1 MKNNKKIFNLLIAL
15 VTVIMANIT
24 VVYAEIKECE
34 YTEEYKEWISTEH
47 DTMAIAP
54 QKCVKEEN
62 LFTRVTKYSLR
73 EANLETKY
81 LSNDISIVKNQEN
94 TETCW
99 AFSTTT
105 LIENYNKKIDLN
117 IDDIYS
123 PTHIEYFTANKD
135 YFTNYVGIVNGRTLN
150 QGGNYYIAASY
161 LLNNNGA
168 ILEEKMPFE
177 NYKEKIKN
185 KETVDASKIDSTVAV
200 DVNKM
205 VLYKNKD
212 DTCETN
218 GKIIKNAIKEYGSVG
233 ISIYY
238 DNRYLDE
245 NFVYKYTGSND
256 PNHAITLI
264 GWDDDV
270 KAFIAQ
276 NSYGTDYGK
285 QITVDDKVTKTSGYF
300 YLSYE
305 DVNACNDYAYIAD
318 VDDQLNDYS
327 ISYGGLKGTNT
338 LTINSDSA
346 VAYAIFDR
354 SSDYEE
360 LKEVNVI
367 NEGNTTI
374 NIYKATY
381 SNGEFNYN
389 NEDLIGTQNFQEDGT
404 VYQTIKLTKPIIYDK
419 DDGKIVLAIEYKN
432 PGNEASVTVT
442 ENVIGGGFYDN
453 ITISEGTTFLKNGNS
468 VIDLANFTS
477 SDNKQVS
484 ATLAIGIGTDKI
496 NINRV
501 DNTTL
506 YNNEES
512 YTLKFDISNLE
523 NIEISQVTINK
534 TVNDLGISAESE
546 QFDIVTEKNG
556 NELILTLT
564 PKADVDIIG
573 NYQVTLTLSNGSV
586 LTTSF
591 DIEEYVRTDEINFT
605 KGNIVKKLIL
615 DKTSDNYVTQ
625 IPNLIS
631 NIEGKTPTS
640 TITYSFEVEAEG
652 FQIDSTTGIVTYDRP
667 GIVIVK
673 ATADEVSATYTIEVK
688 ESAIEFEITDTEAK
702 NDLRIMNKTDADYST
717 FESSRL
723 YYNVAGK
730 LKVKYT
736 GQQISDKTIKLYL
749 ANTDE
754 DDTLVDELTYTDH
767 TGYFDID
774 IPEILYIEGK
784 NYYIEIVVYDKDT
797 NYTYKT
803 ITKTIDLN
811 LYVVNKENNIDDY
824 EIVGS
829 GNDKEALYKEIGGKI
844 YFNATYN
851 DFDFT
856 QGLSDPST
864 YSAGVQLYKNNGTT
878 ENPIINKGIVDNEDF
893 IDYKVI
899 NNLLSESE
907 SYEFEYEVSN
917 RLEAGNYCL
926 VSFAEI
932 NNQTTYSEDAV
943 CFTVHDEYKAVED
956 IYFTTGE
963 DSTQEKA
970 KTEITID
977 KDDTFKLN
985 VFVKPEEATHHDD
998 VTIYVDGTEY
1008 ENQTNIIYS
1017 EDKMISFDENIS
1029 LGDHTIKVKSNY
1041 DNVEKTFTI
1050 HVVDAKAIM
1059 NDLNIVGN
1067 FNINENEIYSREDGI
1082 GGGNVTTTIT
1092 FNSYNGSNVI
1102 IQAKVTTDN
1111 EGNVGV
1117 EYEDTTLEITNTG
1130 STYSVEVPSN
1140 TPVGTY
1146 CIIATA
1152 NYDDVSSNTVEKCF
1166 EVKSLS
1172 LIKSINLKNTE
1183 NERWITD
1190 GESVI
1195 IEAEVETEDG
1205 TINYPELKWESSSSV
1220 VTMTGEDNLK
1230 KTITGTSSTGV
1241 STITISL
1248 DKNYSYDRLVNG
1260 ILTSDVKYTCGTKL
1274 HDGTEVLEDTECYYT
1289 VSKVDQCPAGTT
1301 EKAGKCLEAIGKV
1314 TQNAEDPDDYICE
1327 TGETYDEIITA
1338 ESDCYI
1344 EVPKESVCPADS
1356 TEEGG
1361 ICKTNISIAEIDEE
1375 NSTYTCD
1382 TENGFTLSGTG
1393 ENRKCTK
1400 TETVTVEPVTYT
1412 VHVINFEVSLSAEV
1426 KGNKELNPNIIYTDD
1441 LGSIVGKVSYNDPS
1455 NEIEEIVIKNK
1466 ETNAIVTE
1474 GFEFINQICTSGT
1487 LIEGKCKTINEAQ
1500 QVPVEAEDCDADAGE
1515 QYDSVN
1521 KLCFIEVADTEN
1533 EKVSDG
1539 EPYTAD
1545 TCPGIFQENKCY
1557 ETKSETTKEY
1567 KYDYSTCDESDE
1579 ENHTCTMIS
1588 DPTGYTDSDG
1598 NNFKIV
1604 ATSSVQPGE
1613 YYLYTK
1619 ESFIDPTNE
1628 NRIVTY
1634 SEKTFDFKVEE
1645 YKELTEITVNP
1656 TKVYIKVGENEEISP
1671 IFNPIDASLKAVTY
1685 TSNDLDVVTVDEDG
1699 IITAVAKGTTTID
1712 ITSVKYP
1719 EITTS
1724 LEVVVVDP
1732 TVTVTPSTEEDDIY
1746 HYYGGTING
1755 TFTFNDDV
1763 KPETILIKVLDSNN
1777 EDMSEYYT
1785 IKKDLNR
1792 KTPIENDRTKTTC
1805 SDDYTYNEEIN
1816 KCIKLIDANE
1826 KYDEC
1831 PENYIPGTK
1840 PGECYEYYT
1849 PTVNDIMTC
1858 PEGTTEK
1865 AGKCIEEIG
1874 KATLAPKE
1882 NSEDP
1887 DEYICETGITDDEII
1902 TAESDCYIEKPKEK
1916 TGENKTCLNADE
1928 ELNEDET
1935 KCVHKNPVQMDKI
1948 YTCDDES
1955 SPNAE
1960 HKCTITEEPTYDT
1973 CPTGYEVKED
1983 ETKCVESEPDY
1994 DGNGKYTITI
2004 DKTMP
2009 AGNYNIVVSGEYVS
2023 GDSNN
2028 VKNIAKTPI
2037 EIKESELTI
2046 TNKKTEML
2054 INKTHTLVVNSTPN
2068 VEYEYSSSDEE
2079 VATIIDGVITANKVG
2094 TTTIRVSSKT
2104 AEELY
2109 DEYTLTVVDPIT
2121 VGNILITLDN
2131 IKVEKITEGDE
2142 AIISG
2147 SAIINQNLTELKI
2160 SIYKDNTKLE
2170 ELTTF
2175 DNEAGNITF
2184 TYNTKDLKKGTYKFM
2199 ISGIYDTY
2207 DVLKETSEFTVEEK
2221 VPTKI
2226 DIFTFEDGTESK
2238 FINNNDKYITNI
2250 SIKMTDVQFVSEL
2263 NLENVDYEIL
2273 KSSNSKDYLGSG
2285 TQLIINP
2292 NTENEKV
2299 YTLIIFGD
2307 VNGDGDIQ
2315 ANDYMMIKNSV
2326 LSRTN
2331 SSIKDPL
2338 ANDKVRT
2345 FAADV
2350 KQDNDILAND
2360 YMMIKNCVLSRTN
2373 SSIKDPIKQN
2383 MEITEGE

>member
-1 MKNNKKIFNLLIAL
+1 MKNNKKFFNLLIAL

-47 DTMAIAP
+47 DTMAVAP

-73 EANLETKY
+73 EAELETKY
-81 LSNDISIVKNQEN
+81 LSNDISIVKNQED

-105 LIENYNKKIDLN
+105 LIENYNKKNNLN
-117 IDDIYS
+117 NNDEYS
-123 PTHIEYFTANKD
+123 PTHIEYFTANKNS
-135 YFTNYVGIVNGRTLN
+135 FTNYVGIVNGRTLN

-168 ILEEKMPFE
+168 ILEENMPFE
-177 NYKEKIKN
+177 NYKDKIKN
-185 KETVDASKIDSTVAV
+185 RVKVDASKIDSTVAV

-205 VLYKNKD
+205 VLYSSEG

-218 GKIIKNAIKEYGSVG
+218 GKIIKNAIKDYGSVG

-245 NFVYKYTGSND
+245 DFVYKYTGSND
-256 PNHAITLI
+256 ANHAITLI

-285 QITVDDKVTKTSGYF
+285 QITVDDKVTETSGYF

-318 VDDQLNDYS
+318 VDNQLNDYS

-389 NEDLIGTQNFQEDGT
+389 NEDLIGTQTFQGDGT

-432 PGNEASVTVT
+432 PGNEAIVTVT
-442 ENVIGGGFYDN
+442 ENVTGGGFYDN
-453 ITISEGTTFLKNGNS
+453 ITISEGTTFLKNGSN
-468 VIDLANFTS
+468 VIDLADFTS
-477 SDNKQVS
+477 SDKKQVS

-496 NINRV
+496 NIDRV
-501 DNTTL
+501 DKTTL

-523 NIEISQVTINK
+523 NIDISQVTINK

-605 KGNIVKKLIL
+605 ERSIVKTLII

-640 TITYSFEVEAEG
+640 TITYSFKEEVEG
-652 FQIDSTTGIVTYDRP
+652 FQIDSTTGKVTYDRP
-667 GIVIVK
+667 GTVTVK
-673 ATADEVSATYTIEVK
+673 AEADGISAEYTIIVNPTNLSFTIKNTTTNNSNNIINHERNDNSFKTYDLYFNVSGKLFIEYEMVDVK
-688 ESAIEFEITDTEAK
+688 EIHFNLYEEIAEE
-702 NDLRIMNKTDADYST
+702 KT
-717 FESSRL
+717 L
-723 YYNVAGK
+723 
-730 LKVKYT
+730 
-736 GQQISDKTIKLYL
+736 IS
-749 ANTDE
+749 
-754 DDTLVDELTYTDH
+754 ELTSTKTSEEEYTV
-767 TGYFDID
+767 D
-774 IPEILYIEGK
+774 IPSITPVEGA
-784 NYYIEIVVYDKDT
+784 NYYIQVIVIDKDD
-797 NYTYKT
+797 NYIYG
-803 ITKTIDLN
+803 INDD
-811 LYVVNKENNIDDY
+811 NKIELSIKNINTENNIGTYKITGNGNDKDALYNGIGGNIYYNALYNDYDFVLGTSGISKYMYGIELYKNYGSNENPLVNKGNYDDIIEIKNGSELKIVDDDY
-824 EIVGS
+824 E
-829 GNDKEALYKEIGGKI
+829 YK
-844 YFNATYN
+844 
-851 DFDFT
+851 
-856 QGLSDPST
+856 
-864 YSAGVQLYKNNGTT
+864 
-878 ENPIINKGIVDNEDF
+878 
-893 IDYKVI
+893 
-899 NNLLSESE
+899 
-907 SYEFEYEVSN
+907 YEVAN
-917 RLEAGNYCL
+917 DLAAGNYCV
-926 VSFAEI
+926 VSYAQIEYVS
-932 NNQTTYSEDAV
+932 TYSENMI

-963 DSTQEKA
+963 DSTKEEA

-998 VTIYVDGTEY
+998 ITIYVDGTEY

-1029 LGDHTIKVKSNY
+1029 LGNHTIKVKSNY

-1050 HVVDAKAIM
+1050 HIVDAKAIM

-1092 FNSYNGSNVI
+1092 FDSYNDSNVI
-1102 IQAKVTTDN
+1102 IKAKVTTDN

-1230 KTITGTSSTGV
+1230 RTITGTSSTGV

-1248 DKNYSYDRLVNG
+1248 DKNYSYDKLVTG
-1260 ILTSDVKYTCGTKL
+1260 ILTSDVKYTCGDKNHEGDEVTETTKCYN
-1274 HDGTEVLEDTECYYT
+1274 EVEKEGEN
-1289 VSKVDQCPAGTT
+1289 CP
-1301 EKAGKCLEAIGKV
+1301 E
-1314 TQNAEDPDDYICE
+1314 
-1327 TGETYDEIITA
+1327 
-1338 ESDCYI
+1338 
-1344 EVPKESVCPADS
+1344 DS
-1356 TEEGG
+1356 TEENG
-1361 ICKTNISIAEIDEE
+1361 ICKTNITNAEIDEE

-1487 LIEGKCKTINEAQ
+1487 LIEGKCKTINSTPPT
-1500 QVPVEAEDCDADAGE
+1500 VPVEESDCE
-1515 QYDSVN
+1515 ETEFYDSTYN
-1521 KLCFIEVADTEN
+1521 TCYIKEADLETELTAP
-1533 EKVSDG
+1533 EEA
-1539 EPYTAD
+1539 EPYTEE
-1545 TCPGIFQENKCY
+1545 TCPGIFQDEKCY
-1557 ETKSETTKEY
+1557 GIKNTTTKTE

-1588 DPTGYTDSDG
+1588 DPTGYTDLDG
-1598 NNFKIV
+1598 NNFKIE

-1634 SEKTFDFKVEE
+1634 SEKTFDFKVEK
-1645 YKELTEITVNP
+1645 YKELTDITVNP
-1656 TKVYIKVGENEEISP
+1656 TKVYIKVGEKEEISP
-1671 IFNPIDASLKAVTY
+1671 IFNPSDASLKDVSY
-1685 TSNDLDVVTVDEDG
+1685 TSNNENVAKVDKDG
-1699 IITAVAKGTTTID
+1699 IITAIAKGTTTIY

-1732 TVTVTPSTEEDDIY
+1732 TVTVTPSTEDDDIY

-1763 KPETILIKVLDSNN
+1763 KPETILIKVLDSDNK
-1777 EDMSEYYT
+1777 DMSEYYT
-1785 IKKDLNR
+1785 IEKELNR
-1792 KTPIENDRTKTTC
+1792 KIPIENDRTKTTC
-1805 SDDYTYNEEIN
+1805 SDDYTYSEELN

-1826 KYDEC
+1826 EYDEC
-1831 PENYIPGTK
+1831 PENSIPGTE
-1840 PGECYEYYT
+1840 PGECYAYYT
-1849 PTVNDIMTC
+1849 PIVNDIMTC
-1858 PEGTTEK
+1858 PEGTTEY
-1865 AGKCIEEIG
+1865 GTKCIKDVE
-1874 KATLAPKE
+1874 KASLKEKE
-1882 NSEDP
+1882 NAEDE
-1887 DEYICETGITDDEII
+1887 DEYICPTGKISDDDPL
-1902 TAESDCYIEKPKEK
+1902 TATSDCYIDVPKEK

-1955 SPNAE
+1955 SQNAE
-1960 HKCTITEEPTYDT
+1960 HKCTISEEPAYDT

-1994 DGNGKYTITI
+1994 DRTGKYTITI
-2004 DKTMP
+2004 NKTMP

-2094 TTTIRVSSKT
+2094 TTTIKVSSKT

-2131 IKVEKITEGDE
+2131 TKVEKITEGDE

-2147 SAIINQNLTELKI
+2147 SAIINQDLTELKI

-2184 TYNTKDLKKGTYKFM
+2184 TYNTKDLEKGTYKFM

-2207 DVLKETSEFTVEEK
+2207 DITKYTTTFTVEEK

-2292 NTENEKV
+2292 GKENEKV